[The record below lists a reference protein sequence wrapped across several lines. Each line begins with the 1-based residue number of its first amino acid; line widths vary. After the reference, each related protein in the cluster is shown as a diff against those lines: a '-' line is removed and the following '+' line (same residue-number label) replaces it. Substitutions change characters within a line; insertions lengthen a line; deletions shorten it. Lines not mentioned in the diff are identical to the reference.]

1 MEDYTQ
7 ERALVDI
14 NASLDSIAI
23 CERIQAIAEADR
35 TEDEVGDLFRN
46 HRHLVLK
53 MEIPVF
59 VENLTAEQKSAI
71 EAIIG

>member
-14 NASLDSIAI
+14 NASLDSIVI

-53 MEIPVF
+53 MDIPVF

-71 EAIIG
+71 EAVIG

>member
-23 CERIQAIAEADR
+23 CERIQAIAKADR

-53 MEIPVF
+53 MDIPVF

-71 EAIIG
+71 EAVIG

>member
-14 NASLDSIAI
+14 KASLDSIAI

-46 HRHLVLK
+46 YRHLVLK
-53 MEIPVF
+53 MDIPVF

-71 EAIIG
+71 EAVIG

>member
-35 TEDEVGDLFRN
+35 KEDEVGDLSRN

-53 MEIPVF
+53 MDIPVF

-71 EAIIG
+71 DAVIG